1 MKGNFFYRR
10 LGEKIIHTRKKKS
23 LSQEQL
29 ALLSDINR
37 TYLSKIEKG
46 KANPS
51 VKILGKIAKTL
62 KIKIKNLLEV
72 L

>member
-1 MKGNFFYRR
+1 MKGNFFYNR
-10 LGEKIIHTRKKKS
+10 LGEIIIDQRKKKS

-29 ALLSDINR
+29 ALLSDVNR

-51 VKILGKIAKTL
+51 VKILSKIAKTL
-62 KIKIKNLLEV
+62 KIRVKDLLEGV
-72 L
+72 

>member
-10 LGEKIIHTRKKKS
+10 LGEKIIHQRKKKS